1 MTVSVPIDDD
11 VFAGLKRLA
20 EPLVDD
26 VNSVIRRLIAAYD
39 SAGGGVGGSTYGA
52 VGGLVQSGIVEF
64 DAASPPDLLHTT
76 PTKITLAGRLF
87 KPSDTY
93 WNTLLIEVIREA
105 AAKVS
110 SAELAKLIVVN
121 HEVGKRDDTG
131 FRYIPEAGL
140 SVQGQDSD
148 RSWRAIHHVAAQLD
162 LPVEVEFRWQPNP
175 KAAYPNG
182 RGRFRVG
189 VK

>member
-1 MTVSVPIDDD
+1 MVVNVPIDDD
-11 VFAGLKRLA
+11 VFSGLKRLA

-26 VNSVIRRLIAAYD
+26 VNSVLRRLIAAYE
-39 SAGGGVGGSTYGA
+39 SAGGGQAGAAQKSTGGSSS
-52 VGGLVQSGIVEF
+52 SGIVEF

-87 KPSDTY
+87 KPTETY

-105 AAKVS
+105 AKKVPK
-110 SAELAKLIVVN
+110 ADLTKLIIVN
-121 HEVGKRDDTG
+121 HAPGERNDTG
-131 FRYIPEAGL
+131 FRYIPEAGV

-148 RSWRAIHHVAAQLD
+148 RSWSAIHHIAAQTG

-182 RGRFRVG
+182 RGRFRVN
-189 VK
+189 VM